1 MSELKPCPFCNSEP
15 ELQEVKFYGDE
26 YVTCVSF
33 DCSLF
38 QVSFAP
44 QSWNTRPHE
53 NKLKA
58 DAVREA
64 LRYRPK
70 WTVYGAEAQL
80 DAIDEYADKLERGE
94 L

>member
-1 MSELKPCPFCNSEP
+1 MSDLKPCPFCNSEP

-64 LRYRPK
+64 ARSCGRYLK
-70 WTVYGAEAQL
+70 ASALNGLY
-80 DAIDEYADKLERGE
+80 EYADKLERGE